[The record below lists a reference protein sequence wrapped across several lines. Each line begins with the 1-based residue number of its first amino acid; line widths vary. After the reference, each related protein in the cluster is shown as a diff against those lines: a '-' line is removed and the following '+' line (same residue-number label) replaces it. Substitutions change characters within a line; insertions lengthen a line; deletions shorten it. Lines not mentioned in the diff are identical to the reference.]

1 MKKLI
6 ALLLVLAMA
15 IGLVACGAKEVAT
28 PAATE
33 AAPAA
38 KEEAP
43 AAKEEAPA
51 EEHEP
56 VVLEV
61 SIVEAD
67 WMDTWLDDLKP
78 MFEEE
83 YPWITLQDVGSGED
97 KQVFTSTRASANN
110 LPPVSEVAPRDTW
123 KDLVDAGMLLDVT
136 GYDAAADIPQNYLD
150 FFTHNGVTYGL
161 TQGAAFDALYVNMAV
176 LKEAGWDSVP
186 TCWDEFIQCCADI
199 QAKTDATPITYVG
212 TSNPG
217 CFMMLEN
224 IAANVVAGELGGAA
238 AFENA
243 VKTGT
248 LKLSDYPEV
257 AERFNQLP
265 QYMLEGSTG
274 NKEDDVIAIMTD
286 GTCAFAFAGN
296 WIAASV
302 CAGIEEATGD
312 ASMVAMIAP
321 PFNDAGEDLYLAAV
335 PENGFGIA
343 KVDDENLA
351 EARDIFFEW
360 IMEPEHFKYIQN
372 ARGTIPVLTSLT
384 EEDIVLPDAAVGFQ
398 AQTQKVNV
406 FTRIATCVGSEVLS
420 DCGTSL
426 RDFYAGNMD
435 VGTVLS
441 KISDRWAA
449 DPIA

>member
-6 ALLLVLAMA
+6 ALLLALVMV
-15 IGLVACGAKEVAT
+15 IGLVACGEKAPAADAPAADAPAADAPVADA
-28 PAATE
+28 PAATPE
-33 AAPAA
+33 
-38 KEEAP
+38 
-43 AAKEEAPA
+43 

-97 KQVFTSTRASANN
+97 KQVFTATRAAANN
-110 LPPVSEVAPRDTW
+110 LPPVSEISPRDTW
-123 KDLVDAGMLLDVT
+123 MDLVDAGKLLDVS
-136 GYDAAADIPQNYLD
+136 GYECAADIPQNYKD
-150 FFTHNGVTYGL
+150 FFTHNGVCYGL
-161 TQGAAFDALYVNMAV
+161 AQGAAFDALYVNMAI
-176 LKEAGWDSVP
+176 LKEAGWDTVP
-186 TCWDEFIQCCADI
+186 TCWDEFIQCCEDI
-199 QAKTDATPITYVG
+199 VTKTDKEAITFPG

-217 CFMMLEN
+217 CHMILEN
-224 IAANVVAGELGGAA
+224 IAANVIAADLGGGT
-238 AFENA
+238 AFEDA

-248 LKLSDYPEV
+248 LKLTDYPEV
-257 AERFNQLP
+257 VERFSKIP
-265 QYMLEGSTG
+265 QYVMEGSTG

-302 CAGIEEATGD
+302 CSGIEQATGD
-312 ASMVAMIAP
+312 AALVGMIAP

-343 KVDDENLA
+343 AVDDPNLA

-384 EEDIVLPDAAVGFQ
+384 EEDIVLPTAAVGFQ
-398 AQTQKVNV
+398 AQTQQVNV
-406 FTRIATCVGSEVLS
+406 FTRIATCVKAEVVA
-420 DCGTSL
+420 DNGATL
-426 RDFYAGNMD
+426 REYYTGNMD
-435 VGTVLS
+435 VNTALT

-449 DPIA
+449 DPLQ

>member
-6 ALLLVLAMA
+6 ALLLALVM
-15 IGLVACGAKEVAT
+15 IVGLVACGAKEEAAA

-38 KEEAP
+38 TEAAP
-43 AAKEEAPA
+43 EAEAPA

-67 WMDTWLDDLKP
+67 WSDTWYDDLKP
-78 MFEEE
+78 MFEDE

-97 KQVFTSTRASANN
+97 KQVFTATRAAANN
-110 LPPVSEVAPRDTW
+110 LPPVAEVAPRDTW
-123 KDLVDAGMLLDVT
+123 KDLVDAGLLLDVT
-136 GYDAAADIPQNYLD
+136 GYDAAADIPQNYKD
-150 FFTHNGVTYGL
+150 FFTHNGVCYGL
-161 TQGAAFDALYVNMAV
+161 TQGAAFDALYVNLAI
-176 LKEAGWDSVP
+176 LKEAGWDTVP

-217 CFMMLEN
+217 CHMMLEN
-224 IAANVVAGELGGAA
+224 IAANVIADQIGGGA

-243 VKTGT
+243 VKDGS
-248 LKLSDYPEV
+248 LKLTDYPEV
-257 AERFNQLP
+257 AARLNQLRH
-265 QYMLEGSTG
+265 YMLEGSTC
-274 NKEDDVIAIMTD
+274 NKEDDVIAIMND

-312 ASMVAMIAP
+312 ASLVGMIAP
-321 PFNDAGEDLYLAAV
+321 PFNDAGKPCYLAAV

-343 KVDDENLA
+343 KVDDPNLA
-351 EARDIFFEW
+351 EACDIFFEW

-372 ARGTIPVLTSLT
+372 ARGTIPVLTSLKA
-384 EEDIVLPDAAVGFQ
+384 EDIVLPAAAASFQ
-398 AQTQKVNV
+398 AQTQQTQV

-420 DCGTSL
+420 DNGTVL
-426 RDFYAGNMD
+426 RDFYTGNVD
-435 VGTVLS
+435 VDTALA